1 MADEVNQ
8 QTEDTLNMTV
18 KLTDQSGNM
27 KKELKKSIY
36 ETVRNLRNVTIILKD
51 NLNMRTTETSQ
62 L

>member
-8 QTEDTLNMTV
+8 QIENALNTTV

-36 ETVRNLRNVTIILKD
+36 KTVSNLRNLTLILRII
-51 NLNMRTTETSQ
+51 
-62 L
+62 